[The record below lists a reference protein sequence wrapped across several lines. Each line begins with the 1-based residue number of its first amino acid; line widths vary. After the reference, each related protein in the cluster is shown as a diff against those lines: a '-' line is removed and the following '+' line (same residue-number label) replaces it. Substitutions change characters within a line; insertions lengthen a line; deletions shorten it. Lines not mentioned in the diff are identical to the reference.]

1 MAGHI
6 GRARG
11 EVHDLS
17 IADLGLLA
25 DQVVPARVERGLA
38 KKPPA
43 PSLKARL
50 GHRSKASSPRRPRP
64 ATRTN
69 ERASWTV
76 QDEAR
81 NCLIS
86 QVRGQKEAR
95 CGMRAE

>member
-1 MAGHI
+1 MAGHT

-11 EVHDLS
+11 DVHNLS

-50 GHRSKASSPRRPRP
+50 GHRSKASAPRRPRP
-64 ATRTN
+64 ATGTN
-69 ERASWTV
+69 ERASLRH
-76 QDEAR
+76 QLPGRLGAY
-81 NCLIS
+81 
-86 QVRGQKEAR
+86 
-95 CGMRAE
+95 

>member
-25 DQVVPARVERGLA
+25 DQVIPARVERGLA
-38 KKPPA
+38 NKPLA

-50 GHRSKASSPRRPRP
+50 GHKV
-64 ATRTN
+64 
-69 ERASWTV
+69 E
-76 QDEAR
+76 
-81 NCLIS
+81 
-86 QVRGQKEAR
+86 GQRVA
-95 CGMRAE
+95 

>member
-25 DQVVPARVERGLA
+25 DQVVPAWTERGLA
-38 KKPPA
+38 KKLPA

-50 GHRSKASSPRRPRP
+50 SNKMQTCPSRRP
-64 ATRTN
+64 
-69 ERASWTV
+69 
-76 QDEAR
+76 
-81 NCLIS
+81 
-86 QVRGQKEAR
+86 
-95 CGMRAE
+95 